1 MPFLFA
7 RLRETFIFEI
17 LISVIFAFLFYTGV
31 LASTNIGSGI
41 IMLFCIGLIL
51 IHLHKC
57 LVEYY
62 LFAGERELY
71 YITNFT
77 VLIIFASL
85 NIVMAAFNAEP
96 YYTWLFLPYKVFTQL
111 GLGKVMSA
119 ALVHLTKICFVLWI
133 PHKVLL
139 RD

>member
-1 MPFLFA
+1 MTFLFA
-7 RLRETFIFEI
+7 RIRETFIFEM

-41 IMLFCIGLIL
+41 IMLVCIGFIL
-51 IHLHKC
+51 WHLHKC

-62 LFAGERELY
+62 FFAGERGLY

-77 VLIIFASL
+77 TVFIFASI
-85 NIVMAAFNAEP
+85 NIVMAALNAEP
-96 YYTWLFLPYKVFTQL
+96 YYTWLFLPYKVFTNI
-111 GLGKVMSA
+111 GLGKVSSA

-133 PHKVLL
+133 PNKVILK
-139 RD
+139 D